1 MRRAEPQY
9 TDIAKGISKEMWSAE
24 IQSRK
29 LNTALSVLL
38 YVAGILAVVLAGLL
52 LMNL

>member
-1 MRRAEPQY
+1 MHRAEPQY

-29 LNTALSVLL
+29 LNTALRVLL
-38 YVAGILAVVLAGLL
+38 YIAGILAVVLAGILL
-52 LMNL
+52 VNL